1 MKKVL
6 FVATVVK
13 GHILKFHVPYFKWF
27 KENGYEVF
35 VVANNDFDNKEDCII
50 PYCDHYFDL
59 TFTRNPL
66 SLSNINAYKKLK
78 KIIEE
83 NDFSIIHCHTP
94 VGGVL
99 GRLAARKCV
108 NTKVIYTAH
117 GFHFYKG
124 ASVINW
130 LLYYPIEKFCSRF
143 TDVLITINK
152 EDYDIAS
159 KKFFQKEIYLVKG
172 VGVSFATRSDQK
184 TDVLEKLNITKDDF
198 VLMSIGELNKNK
210 NHKIV
215 IDALKHE
222 KLKDINNLKYVIAG
236 EGTLYDYYVN
246 YIKENNLQDKVFL
259 LGFRKDI
266 FDLLHNADLFVFPS
280 FREGLPVSIMEAMHS
295 SLACV
300 ASDIRGNR
308 DLIINNKGGFICNN
322 DINDYAESI
331 YKLYNDPKLL
341 KEFGEFNYQESKK
354 YMIENV
360 IKEYIEIYT
369 N

>member
-66 SLSNINAYKKLK
+66 SLSNINAYSKLK

-124 ASVINW
+124 ASAINW

-172 VGVSFATRSDQK
+172 VGVSFETRSDKK

-210 NHKIV
+210 NHKII

-246 YIKENNLQDKVFL
+246 YIKENNLQDKVYL

-266 FDLLHNADLFVFPS
+266 FDLLNSADLFVFPS

-331 YKLYNDPKLL
+331 YKLYNDSKLL